1 MAVVP
6 NINLSD
12 SLNNNSSAQGGRISG
27 GLTFNSAGGSLGF
40 VKMLA
45 IAGVLLIGLRI
56 WRGGK

>member
-1 MAVVP
+1 MAVIP

-12 SLNNNSSAQGGRISG
+12 SLNNNSSAQGGKISG
-27 GLTFNSAGGSLGF
+27 GFTFNTAGGSFGL

-45 IAGVLLIGLRI
+45 IAAVALIGFKI